1 MSERLARH
9 VDGAGAEAMQRFSI
23 GALFGAFLVIF
34 LLNGSPARALDAPTA
49 SAFVEQLM
57 QDAVSELA
65 GKSMS
70 REDRAG
76 VLARLLDRYA
86 DTKATADELLGRHLA
101 NTSEDD
107 QARFRRTF
115 VQYILASWTDYLAD
129 LSPGQ
134 KLVVTQVEP
143 QADRLLI
150 HTLASVPGEEPTP
163 VEWSV
168 AATADGRPYV
178 ADVAMGG
185 VGIVRMM
192 RADFTSVLFANR
204 GRVDGLIAA
213 LQKKIEFAAATR
225 HAEAPASGR

>member
-1 MSERLARH
+1 MK
-9 VDGAGAEAMQRFSI
+9 RFITSAVL
-23 GALFGAFLVIF
+23 GGFLMFF
-34 LLNGSPARALDAPTA
+34 LLIGSPALALDAATA
-49 SAFVEQLM
+49 SAFVERLM

-70 REDRAG
+70 REERAA
-76 VLARLLDRYA
+76 VLAGLLERYA

-101 NTSEDD
+101 NASEDD
-107 QARFRRTF
+107 QTRFQKTF
-115 VQYILASWTDYLAD
+115 VTYILASWTDYLAD
-129 LSPGQ
+129 MSPGQ
-134 KLVVTQVEP
+134 KLVVTRVEP
-143 QADRLLI
+143 QADRLRV
-150 HTLASVPGEEPTP
+150 HSLASVPGEEPLP

-178 ADVAMGG
+178 AEVAMGG

-225 HAEAPASGR
+225 RAEAPPVSR